1 LTALLALFDL
11 TERSVSSPRTDRS
24 ELAGADVI
32 VDDMDGVVR
41 ALLNPGN

>member
-11 TERSVSSPRTDRS
+11 TEHSVSSPRTDRS

-32 VDDMDGVVR
+32 VDDMDGIVR
-41 ALLNPGN
+41 APLNPGN